1 MSYIGSMIYSSL
13 LALNFAHHL
22 TILIILFSPI
32 TPNHVK
38 ELIDSFKGDN
48 KLTNIYVQ
56 PSQRIFP
63 DSQYANAGAVVTDDV
78 SDADI
83 LLGVKRVVNIE
94 DLLPNKTYM
103 FFSHVIKGQPENMP
117 LLKAILD
124 KNIQLFDYEA
134 ITKDVEDPTT
144 GEVKKQRIVAF
155 GKYAGLAGMID
166 TFQCL
171 GRRLLAS
178 GHSTPF
184 LNCSPAYVYYDLH
197 EAKRCVYEMGEHISS
212 DGLPS
217 GLEPLVFTFTG
228 KGNVTKGALE
238 IFKLLPHKMITLE
251 EAKEVKKTPGPH
263 HCVYG
268 VMVEQGDIVRK
279 KSSIQEELFDVKH
292 YRENPSEYE
301 SIFASNVAPFTNVI
315 VNGIYWDE
323 RYPREKSLRLFTTFC
338 TTALTHACILC
349 YFL

>member
-1 MSYIGSMIYSSL
+1 
-13 LALNFAHHL
+13 
-22 TILIILFSPI
+22 
-32 TPNHVK
+32 
-38 ELIDSFKGDN
+38 
-48 KLTNIYVQ
+48 
-56 PSQRIFP
+56 
-63 DSQYANAGAVVTDDV
+63 
-78 SDADI
+78 
-83 LLGVKRVVNIE
+83 VKRVVNEE

-124 KNIQLFDYEA
+124 KKIQLFDYEA

-144 GEVKKQRIVAF
+144 GKVKKQRIVAF

-184 LNCSPAYVYYDLH
+184 LNCSPAYVYYDLD
-197 EAKRCVYEMGEHISS
+197 EAKRCVYEMGEHIKS
-212 DGLPS
+212 DSLPS
-217 GLEPLVFTFTG
+217 DLEPLVFAFTG

-263 HCVYG
+263 NCVYG
-268 VMVEQGDIVRK
+268 VMVEQEDIVKR
-279 KSSIQEELFDVKH
+279 KSSFPEEPFDVKH

-301 SIFASNVAPFTNVI
+301 STFASNVASFTNVI

-323 RYPREKSLRLFTTFC
+323 RYPRELCLASLLKISTLLHLLLMRVLSVTISRLAHKGRNHRVVEAWMQEVRHSCSYYLLSF
-338 TTALTHACILC
+338 ALSFLIIIFPTQSLC
-349 YFL
+349 SW

>member
-1 MSYIGSMIYSSL
+1 MVLSDYSSSSL
-13 LALNFAHHL
+13 SPL
-22 TILIILFSPI
+22 TPD
-32 TPNHVK
+32 HVK
-38 ELIDSFKGDN
+38 ELLDNFKGDN

-63 DSQYANAGAVVTDDV
+63 DSQYVNAGAIVTDDV
-78 SDADI
+78 ADADI
-83 LLGVKRVVNIE
+83 LLGVKRVMNEE
-94 DLLPNKTYM
+94 DLIADKTYM

-117 LLKAILD
+117 LLQSILD

-134 ITKDVEDPTT
+134 IAKDVKDPST
-144 GEVKKQRIVAF
+144 GEMKKQRTVAF

-184 LNCSPAYVYYDLH
+184 LNCSPAYVYYDLE
-197 EAKRCVYEMGEHISS
+197 EAKHNVREMGEHIKN

-217 GLEPLVFTFTG
+217 DLEALVFVFTG
-228 KGNVTKGALE
+228 KGNVNKGALE
-238 IFKLLPHKMITLE
+238 IFQLLPHKMITLE
-251 EAKEVKKTPGPH
+251 EAKELKNIPGPH

-268 VMVEQGDIVRK
+268 VMVEQKDIVRMK
-279 KSSIQEELFDVKH
+279 QPGLAHKPFNVKH

-301 SIFASNVAPFTNVI
+301 STFASNVAPLTNVI

-323 RYPREKSLRLFTTFC
+323 RYPREFI
-338 TTALTHACILC
+338 ACII
-349 YFL
+349 